1 MLNRLRH
8 SPKVKKILIAVLL
21 FVSFYGLAIVI
32 LRAIGLEN
40 LQGAIQHLGIWA
52 PVAFVL
58 LCTVSMIL
66 APLSSSSVFVTG
78 GVLFGQQI
86 GFLLSLLASV
96 IGCCVNFWISR
107 KLGRRV
113 AARFIGH
120 SSLDDLDRFTQRL
133 NSHHGIM
140 FMILVLPISQ
150 DLLSYAVGLTK
161 VKFWKFFVA
170 LVISGIAVVGAY
182 VYLGSG
188 LLEALL

>member
-1 MLNRLRH
+1 MQNRLRINA
-8 SPKVKKILIAVLL
+8 KFKKLLIAMGL
-21 FVSFYGLAIVI
+21 FLGFYGLAVLV

-40 LQGAIQHLGIWA
+40 LQSVIQQLGIWG
-52 PVAFVL
+52 PVAFVA
-58 LCTVSMIL
+58 LCTVSMIV
-66 APLSSSSVFVTG
+66 APLSSSSIFVTG

-96 IGCCVNFWISR
+96 LGCCVNFWISR
-107 KLGRRV
+107 KLGRKV
-113 AARFIGH
+113 AARFIGKN
-120 SSLDDLDRFTQRL
+120 SLDDLDHFTSRL
-133 NSHHGIM
+133 NSHHGIV

-170 LVISGIAVVGAY
+170 LVISGIAVVAAY

-188 LLEALL
+188 LLEALI